1 VPLPDPEHPELPEA
15 TKQERLLRLTLP
27 DAHLTVVQERA
38 NKARHG
44 RYETRTLW
52 ALSSA
57 ELNGYLGSAGEV
69 GKPWPGVR
77 QVCRIQRV
85 RVSKDR
91 KSGEWK
97 TTAEVDYS
105 ITSLRTQ
112 RAEAAELLKR
122 WRVHWHIENRL
133 HWVRDVTFG
142 EDGCPINKGQAP
154 EVFAVLRNAAISML
168 EWSGSPTIAAAAREL
183 GARPSAPLEFF
194 ASLTERLKAVSRS
207 VAEKAPSGLLGPSVK
222 IPASQP
228 TPATQ
233 AMPRDGPLVK

>member
-1 VPLPDPEHPELPEA
+1 M
-15 TKQERLLRLTLP
+15 
-27 DAHLTVVQERA
+27 VQERA
-38 NKARHG
+38 NKASHG

-57 ELNGYLGSAGEV
+57 DLNGYLGSAGEV

-91 KSGEWK
+91 KSGTWK
-97 TTAEVDYS
+97 TTAEVSYS
-105 ITSLRTQ
+105 ITSLGTQ

-154 EVFAVLRNAAISML
+154 EVFAVLRNAAISL
-168 EWSGSPTIAAAAREL
+168 LGWSGSPTIAGAAREL

-194 ASLTERLKAVSRS
+194 ASLG
-207 VAEKAPSGLLGPSVK
+207 EKLNPIRAWVEDNPRTGLPSPSPS
-222 IPASQP
+222 IHLRGP
-228 TPATQ
+228 TPAISVR
-233 AMPRDGPLVK
+233 PRDGPY